1 MSGKTFYIETEG
13 QVGHFINIFESYAT
27 PDVHWKNFFH
37 YEEPISKGEPMKAF
51 NYFKYVVLHHP
62 LKGRK
67 VVVIVQFKARKTACG
82 VKKWFTTHFGVFKI
96 NRVQKVVRPLVQPHL
111 LIHKQKNEDR
121 TVTREGEWGQ
131 FSFTGGNRS
140 ISIECGKFELREG
153 KFFCIKIFK
162 G

>member
-1 MSGKTFYIETEG
+1 MY
-13 QVGHFINIFESYAT
+13 
-27 PDVHWKNFFH
+27 WKNFFH
-37 YEEPISKGEPMKAF
+37 YEEPISKGEPLKAF

-67 VVVIVQFKARKTACG
+67 VFVIVQFKARKTACG

-96 NRVQKVVRPLVQPHL
+96 NRVQKVGRPLVQPHL
-111 LIHKQKNEDR
+111 LIDKQKNEDR

-153 KFFCIKIFK
+153 KFFCVKIFK